1 MLAKTKDGKIIHV
14 KDALVKTDYY
24 CDNCGSILR
33 VRNGKI
39 RVKHFYHLNKDC
51 GSKGES
57 LIHKYW
63 KNYFLSLKEFDG
75 HNIIISEVEVPLL
88 KGTYIPD
95 IFIKT
100 DKGTYI
106 IIEIYYKNPKTD
118 AYIEKFEKLAKKG
131 VEKIYEIEVDFDK
144 IISIKILFDTKDIK
158 KFKEKQ
164 KELFNELERKRQYLI
179 NKYSKSGGLVYNIIN
194 DMLSPYI
201 LYKNLKNKYSY
212 NHFTKLQY
220 DISLSLKYKNFKI
233 YLAENLN
240 FKTEDTLIKS
250 NPFYINIYDYKNFIN
265 YMNIHNNLIKFYS
278 KDENLKGDIYII
290 LADKENK
297 Y

>member
-1 MLAKTKDGKIIHV
+1 M
-14 KDALVKTDYY
+14 
-24 CDNCGSILR
+24 
-33 VRNGKI
+33 
-39 RVKHFYHLNKDC
+39 
-51 GSKGES
+51 
-57 LIHKYW
+57 
-63 KNYFLSLKEFDG
+63 
-75 HNIIISEVEVPLL
+75 
-88 KGTYIPD
+88 
-95 IFIKT
+95 
-100 DKGTYI
+100 
-106 IIEIYYKNPKTD
+106 
-118 AYIEKFEKLAKKG
+118 
-131 VEKIYEIEVDFDK
+131 
-144 IISIKILFDTKDIK
+144 
-158 KFKEKQ
+158 
-164 KELFNELERKRQYLI
+164 
-179 NKYSKSGGLVYNIIN
+179 YNIIN

-233 YLAENLN
+233 YLTENLN

-265 YMNIHNNLIKFYS
+265 YMNIRNNLIKFYS

>member
-1 MLAKTKDGKIIHV
+1 MLAKTKDGKIIHI

-39 RVKHFYHLNKDC
+39 RAKHFYHLNKDC

-63 KNYFLSLKEFDG
+63 KDYFLSLKKFDEY
-75 HNIIISEVEVPLL
+75 NIVISEAKVPLL

-95 IFIKT
+95 IFLKT

-106 IIEIYYKNPKTD
+106 IIEICYKNPKTD

-144 IISIKILFDTKDIK
+144 IINTKILFNIEDIK
-158 KFKEKQ
+158 NFKEKQ
-164 KELFNELERKRQYLI
+164 KKLFNQLEKNKQYII
-179 NKYSKSGGLVYNIIN
+179 NKYSKSGGLIYNIIN
-194 DMLSPYI
+194 EMLSPYT
-201 LYKNLKNKYSY
+201 LYKNLKYKCSY
-212 NHFTKLQY
+212 NCFAKLQY
-220 DISLSLKYKNFKI
+220 DISISLKYKNFKI
-233 YLAENLN
+233 CLAENLN
-240 FKTEDTLIKS
+240 FKTENILIKS
-250 NPFYINIYDYKNFIN
+250 SPFYVNIYDYKNFLN
-265 YMNIHNNLIKFYS
+265 YMNTHNNLIKFYS
-278 KDENLKGDIYII
+278 KDENLKGNINII